1 MAVTDKER
9 KLAATLSDPVLWG
22 QAYLYNRDGS
32 GRDYW
37 PHQVEDLRCPAKN
50 IIHLDGRDVG
60 KSIVLST
67 DALHYAFTTRGG
79 QGLIA
84 APHQGHLDTIIEEIE
99 FQLDTNPDL
108 MNSIALTKYGKPKIH
123 RKPYFRL
130 EFTNGSVLY
139 FRPAG
144 AYGDA
149 FRSLHVGRVWVDEGA
164 WLTERAITAGSGF
177 TARIEDVSGVLPFSL
192 HIGRFALV
200 DPQTAHLRMLCMRLA
215 QHRHFAPARRAPG
228 GPQID
233 HQRAALIAAQLH
245 RLAIGIAQYHF
256 RQARAFFVKAGRQ
269 AGQQPERQPAGQPPT

>member
-84 APHQGHLDTIIEEIE
+84 APHQVTS
-99 FQLDTNPDL
+99 TA
-108 MNSIALTKYGKPKIH
+108 SS
-123 RKPYFRL
+123 R
-130 EFTNGSVLY
+130 
-139 FRPAG
+139 
-144 AYGDA
+144 
-149 FRSLHVGRVWVDEGA
+149 RSS
-164 WLTERAITAGSGF
+164 TSSTPI
-177 TARIEDVSGVLPFSL
+177 RI
-192 HIGRFALV
+192 
-200 DPQTAHLRMLCMRLA
+200 
-215 QHRHFAPARRAPG
+215 
-228 GPQID
+228 
-233 HQRAALIAAQLH
+233 
-245 RLAIGIAQYHF
+245 
-256 RQARAFFVKAGRQ
+256 
-269 AGQQPERQPAGQPPT
+269 

>member
-9 KLAATLSDPVLWG
+9 KLAATLRDPVLWG

-99 FQLDTNPDL
+99 FQLKWNP
-108 MNSIALTKYGKPKIH
+108 
-123 RKPYFRL
+123 
-130 EFTNGSVLY
+130 
-139 FRPAG
+139 
-144 AYGDA
+144 
-149 FRSLHVGRVWVDEGA
+149 
-164 WLTERAITAGSGF
+164 SG
-177 TARIEDVSGVLPFSL
+177 
-192 HIGRFALV
+192 
-200 DPQTAHLRMLCMRLA
+200 Q
-215 QHRHFAPARRAPG
+215 
-228 GPQID
+228 
-233 HQRAALIAAQLH
+233 
-245 RLAIGIAQYHF
+245 
-256 RQARAFFVKAGRQ
+256 
-269 AGQQPERQPAGQPPT
+269 